1 MRTLSGI
8 HTCTINFCLLIFPC
22 IILAARSARSVAD
35 NMGKLQEDR
44 DYIERI
50 VREMAGEVA
59 ERGTFTS
66 LSSALQQYWE
76 KKETMETEI
85 LELAF
90 ITKIICI
97 QRTVIVSI
105 LLCMG
110 SKRRKCKIKFF
121 ISSFGLERR
130 NVERE

>member
-1 MRTLSGI
+1 
-8 HTCTINFCLLIFPC
+8 
-22 IILAARSARSVAD
+22 
-35 NMGKLQEDR
+35 MGKLQEDR

-76 KKETMETEI
+76 KKEAMETEI

-97 QRTVIVSI
+97 QHRVIVSI

-110 SKRRKCKIKFF
+110 SKRR
-121 ISSFGLERR
+121 
-130 NVERE
+130 